1 MKPQLVT
8 PRGLPRSYGEEFLY
22 LESGKGVY
30 LKDGAGNRYLDFGA
44 GIAVNALGYG
54 RRDLARIAGRQ
65 MRRVVHVSN
74 LYATPAGTRLAA
86 KLTAPEAAP
95 SSEGYAAV
103 HFGNS
108 GAEANESALK
118 FARLYAK
125 RTRGE
130 GHHKLAS
137 FAHAFHGRTM
147 GALSVTPKEAAR
159 EPFAPLIPGT
169 QTLPY
174 NDVEALRE
182 LSPEFAAVIVE
193 VVQGEGGLACMT
205 KDFARALNH
214 VCREHDIMLIADEV
228 QTGLRRTG
236 PLFAAEEVGLE
247 PDIISMSKPL
257 AGGLPLSATLI
268 PEKINNVLKAGDHGT
283 TFGGGPVTTA
293 VAGAVWDIISDDDF
307 GRRVAET
314 ADYFDR
320 ALRRLSAD
328 VEMIR
333 GLRGRGMLRGLVLD
347 PAGRDGPGDPERA
360 AKAGAAAVKAVMQVA
375 RERGLLVLK
384 SGDNVVRLAP
394 PLVIS
399 KKEIDAGMAVL
410 ADVLEEVHRV
420 SMEGPSGTKGET

>member
-8 PRGLPRSYGEEFLY
+8 PKGLPKSYGEEFLY

-54 RRDLARIAGRQ
+54 RRDLARIAARQ
-65 MRRVVHVSN
+65 MRRIVHVSN
-74 LYATPAGTRLAA
+74 LYTTPAATRLAGL
-86 KLTAPEAAP
+86 LTSKGAAP
-95 SSEGYAAV
+95 SSDGFAAV

-137 FAHAFHGRTM
+137 FSHAFHGRTM
-147 GALSVTPKEAAR
+147 GALSVTPKAAAQ

-169 QTLPY
+169 QTFPY
-174 NDVEALRE
+174 NDVEALRQ

-193 VVQGEGGLACMT
+193 VVQGEGGLTAMT
-205 KDFARALNH
+205 REFAAALNET
-214 VCREHDIMLIADEV
+214 CRTHDIMLIADEV

-268 PEKINNVLKAGDHGT
+268 PAKINDVLQAGDHGT
-283 TFGGGPVTTA
+283 TFGGGPVTAA
-293 VAGAVWDIISDDDF
+293 VAGAVWEIISDEGF

-314 ADYFDR
+314 AEYLDR
-320 ALRRLSAD
+320 SLRRLAAE
-328 VEMIR
+328 VEMVR
-333 GLRGRGMLRGLVLD
+333 SLRGRGLLRGLVLD
-347 PAGRDGPGDPERA
+347 PAGRDGPSNPDA
-360 AKAGAAAVKAVMQVA
+360 ATKAGSSAVKALMKAA

-394 PLVIS
+394 PLIIS
-399 KKEIDAGMAVL
+399 KKQIDTGMAIL
-410 ADVLEEVHRV
+410 GDALNEIHRA
-420 SMEGPSGTKGET
+420 GAQ